1 MEEFKKLL
9 DKDNKNPHLYN
20 NIGLC
25 YSHLGQTTMAEEY
38 FKKALFIDDKMVETY
53 INLADIYYKENRLW
67 DAIDLLQGAIALVSD
82 NAALRHYLARIYI
95 EDKRYDGGYTE
106 LKELINSGKLNDYLN

>member
-1 MEEFKKLL
+1 MEEKNFDTQLESAMTLFKKRDYEGAMEEFKKLL

-53 INLADIYYKENRLW
+53 INLAITKKT
-67 DAIDLLQGAIALVSD
+67 AFGMQS
-82 NAALRHYLARIYI
+82 
-95 EDKRYDGGYTE
+95 TFC
-106 LKELINSGKLNDYLN
+106 KELLRLLVTMLL